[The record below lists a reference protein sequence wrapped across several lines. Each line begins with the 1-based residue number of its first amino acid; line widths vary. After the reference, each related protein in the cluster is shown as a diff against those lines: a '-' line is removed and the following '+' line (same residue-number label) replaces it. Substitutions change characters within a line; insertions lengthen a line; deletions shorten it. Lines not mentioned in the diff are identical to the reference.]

1 MSSENGNSNIENGG
15 SNIKESR
22 TKKKIVLPDDASLD
36 LLVHDT
42 SPEILI
48 GVAADR
54 RLTED
59 LALALLNRPDLP
71 REALE
76 ELLKNASVAKQ
87 RKVRLAVVMHARA
100 PRHVS
105 VPAIRQLYT
114 FELMQVA
121 LFPTVAADIKRVAE
135 ETLISRM
142 GTVSSGERLTLAK
155 RSSGRIAA
163 ALLHDPE
170 SRIMHAALANPRM
183 TESLIAHA
191 LRSRSDT
198 EHLAPAICRHEK
210 WSTRQEIKMALLA
223 NENTPLARVLQI
235 AGELPV
241 KALKETLANSRLS
254 ANVKSYLHTAIAERG
269 ARK

>member
-1 MSSENGNSNIENGG
+1 MSSENVG
-15 SNIKESR
+15 SGR
-22 TKKKIVLPDDASLD
+22 TKKKLDLPEDASLD
-36 LLVHDT
+36 LLIHDT
-42 SPEILI
+42 SPEVLI
-48 GVAADR
+48 AVAADL

-59 LALALLNRPDLP
+59 LALALLTRPDLP

-76 ELLKNASVAKQ
+76 ELHRNAGVAKQ

-105 VPAIRQLYT
+105 VPTLRQLYT

-135 ETLISRM
+135 ETLISRI

-155 RSSGRIAA
+155 RSSGRVAA

-170 SRIMHAALANPRM
+170 TRIMHAALANPRM
-183 TESLIAHA
+183 TEALIAHG

-235 AGELPV
+235 AEELPV

-254 ANVKSYLHTAIAERG
+254 ANVKSYLHAAIAERG
-269 ARK
+269 RK